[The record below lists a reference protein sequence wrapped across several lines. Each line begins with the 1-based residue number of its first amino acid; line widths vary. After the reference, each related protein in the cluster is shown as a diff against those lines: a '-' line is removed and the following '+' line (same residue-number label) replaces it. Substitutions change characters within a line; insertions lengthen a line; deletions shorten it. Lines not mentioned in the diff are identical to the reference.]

1 MNGNGTRIKSVIG
14 ARTIKTGLATF
25 LTALFCLWLNLNPI
39 FAILSAVVTIEP
51 TVKASITKGYKRL
64 PATVMGAFIAV
75 VCTYIFGDDSALA
88 YGITATLTILF
99 CIQFNLHVGITVA
112 TLTALAM
119 IPDIHEDYVFNFVSR
134 LITAFIGL
142 GTAGLV
148 NFIVLPPKYYTQI
161 DALIDQTESQ
171 IYSLFT
177 QRMKEL
183 LIGQYHS
190 DKSDKAVEKLHI
202 NNARVEELLGF
213 QRDELKYHKSNNRS
227 DEWLRIRKLTNRA
240 HENRLLITHLSN
252 IIYLPEDDLILF
264 NDAEKKAIIAITN
277 KISQISIKGTF
288 EPERKAVTTLKNSVK
303 GLNEFDINQ
312 VKSHT
317 IYEILLIY
325 RILLLRFKKL
335 NLNNPQN
342 SL

>member
-1 MNGNGTRIKSVIG
+1 MKVTKFKHLIG

-25 LTALFCLWLNLNPI
+25 LTALFCLMLNLNPI

-51 TVKASITKGYKRL
+51 TVKASIRKGYKRL

-75 VCTYIFGDDSALA
+75 VCTYLFGDDSALT
-88 YGITATLTILF
+88 YGLTATITIIL

-119 IPDIHEDYVFNFVSR
+119 IPDIEHDYAFNFFSR
-134 LITAFIGL
+134 LLTAIIGL

-148 NFIVLPPKYYTQI
+148 NFIVLPPKYYNQI
-161 DALIDQTESQ
+161 ESLIEKTERH
-171 IYSLFT
+171 IYHLFDC
-177 QRMKEL
+177 RMKEL
-183 LIGQYHS
+183 LVGNFDS
-190 DKSDKAVEKLHI
+190 KKSDQAAEQLHI
-202 NNARVEELLGF
+202 WNTRIEELLGF
-213 QRDELKYHKSNNRS
+213 QRDELNFHKTHRRH
-227 DEWLRIRKLTNRA
+227 DEWVKLRKLTNRA

-252 IIYLPEDDLILF
+252 IIYLPDDAMMVF
-264 NDAEKKAIIAITN
+264 DDKEKLAIIS
-277 KISQISIKGTF
+277 ISQRIDQIIHCGTF
-288 EPERKAVTTLKNSVK
+288 KPERKAASTLKNSVK

-325 RILLLRFKKL
+325 RILLLRYRVK
-335 NLNNPQN
+335 
-342 SL
+342 

>member
-1 MNGNGTRIKSVIG
+1 MNAIRLKNLIG
-14 ARTIKTGLATF
+14 ARTIKTGLAAF
-25 LTALFCLWLNLNPI
+25 LTALFCLWLDLNPI

-75 VCTYIFGDDSALA
+75 VCTYIFGDNSAFT
-88 YGITATLTILF
+88 YGLTATLTILL
-99 CIQFNLHVGITVA
+99 CIHFNLHVGITVA

-119 IPDIHEDYVFNFVSR
+119 IPDIHQDYVFNFFSR
-134 LITAFIGL
+134 LLTAIIGL

-161 DALIDQTESQ
+161 DTLIDQTEKE
-171 IYSLFT
+171 IYRLFT

-183 LIGQYHS
+183 LIGQFHS
-190 DKSDKAVEKLHI
+190 EKSDHDVEKLHL
-202 NNARVEELLGF
+202 NNARIEELLGY
-213 QRDELKYHKSNNRS
+213 QRDELKYHKSKNRS

-252 IIYLPEDDLILF
+252 IIYLPEDDFIIF
-264 NDAEKKAIIAITN
+264 NDEEKRAIIAITQ
-277 KISQISIKGTF
+277 KISQITIKGIF
-288 EPERKAVTTLKNSVK
+288 EPERKAATTLKNSVK

-317 IYEILLIY
+317 LYEILLIY
-325 RILLLRFKKL
+325 RILLLRFKKIRKKT
-335 NLNNPQN
+335 
-342 SL
+342 